1 MRKFNNMNT
10 RILLSVTA
18 LVLIV
23 VLAAGFTFSWAEGG
37 DKGYLNGSDI
47 VISTG
52 SNLTMRQD
60 GKTTNS
66 IIIPACV
73 LEEVSS
79 ADGRNFFFPMTDNT
93 SNDTP
98 NMTFRE
104 GVASDENKKYVSVD
118 FELEAG
124 DSAADVYLGAGT
136 IVQCDNEKV
145 MNALRMSFSLNDGS
159 TPLVFRPNQM
169 PGITD
174 SYSPIT
180 SITSVG
186 TPTVTETTTNAYG
199 SYYFKGEGESTPIFT
214 LQKDEVL
221 NITLSIWLEG
231 TEFTGDD
238 VANSNLSVYIDFTT
252 TVDDL
257 IKYNFVDN
265 CHSRNSGEVNH
276 WVANNME
283 KDDVEYE
290 TMMYIYDNSAQRY
303 YAMEKTSDTT
313 WETYIPVDI
322 NNFYFRRY
330 SIDIN
335 EWWNQWEP
343 DMTSIPTVNN
353 ERTFVAIAGQE
364 DSEGTNLDGCYG
376 YWKDQYG
383 TFRIYFNMQAPFSNL
398 HCYAWDTSG
407 ADCAST
413 GSWPGKSMTYV
424 KNTDNGVL
432 YYIDL
437 KESENVAGIQFNN
450 GGVTRVYLEGFDY
463 SVNTAAYVYF
473 TDSNGTKKEPL
484 GAWSGTVA
492 NYSSTNTVG
501 NYWVDF
507 TVSQTNQDRYF
518 YIIAN
523 NSGGGAQYPES
534 GGAEGKLGRVY
545 KFTNG
550 NTTLQKLAGPYNIDG
565 TNFENYIYNGAAF
578 WYKSDTDNGY
588 YVYTDAEE
596 SLIYPVNDPTP

>member
-93 SNDTP
+93 SNVTS

-231 TEFTGDD
+231 TEFKGDD

-265 CHSRNSGEVNH
+265 CHNRNNGYVNH

-290 TMMYIYDNSAQRY
+290 TMMYIFDNSAQRY

-376 YWKDQYG
+376 YWKDAKG
-383 TFRIYFNMQAPFSNL
+383 TFRIYFQMECAWNDL

-407 ADCAST
+407 NACAAT
-413 GSWPGKSMTYV
+413 GSWPGTGMTFV
-424 KNTDNGVL
+424 KNVNDDPLKPL

-437 KESENVAGIQFNN
+437 YESENVDGITFNN
-450 GGVTRVYLEGFDY
+450 GTTATTIYLGKNY
-463 SVNTAAYVYF
+463 GSSTYAYVHGS
-473 TDSNGTKKEPL
+473 TGEVL
-484 GAWSGTVA
+484 GAWPGTKAEYDSATGLYRVSFNTGTAGTNFYVIVNNGNGGSG
-492 NYSSTNTVG
+492 
-501 NYWVDF
+501 
-507 TVSQTNQDRYF
+507 NQF
-518 YIIAN
+518 
-523 NSGGGAQYPES
+523 PES
-534 GGAEGKLGRVY
+534 GDGYMGQ
-545 KFTNG
+545 TG
-550 NTTLQKLAGPYNIDG
+550 NAYNFYDGSFETVTQKYNIKDD
-565 TNFENYIYNGAAF
+565 TFDNYIFNGSIF
-578 WYKSDTDNGY
+578 WYKSASENGFTTY
-588 YVYTDAEE
+588 LDSYK